1 MKAIAPISIWQDGQ
15 VKTAEKVKCFIS
27 YDDLATNAQF
37 TYQLIQE
44 VPMEG
49 PLPIRYDILV
59 SGVVFMAGADYQN
72 WDDSN
77 EAAYAWVADQL
88 NLTIVTP

>member
-27 YDDLATNAQF
+27 YDDLATKAQF

-59 SGVVFMAGADYQN
+59 SGVVFMGGVDYQN